1 MELKEVMAWEYFG
14 INKRHKSL
22 GLRLM
27 SPWQELNEQNKTNL
41 NNKMHYSETA
51 EQQRHFKN
59 QPERNDRGATI
70 RLRVDVS

>member
-1 MELKEVMAWEYFG
+1 
-14 INKRHKSL
+14 
-22 GLRLM
+22 M